1 MKIGYKHL
9 SCFRKINNKFHRGEK
24 KKDGERKPS
33 TGAQFFPKKSH
44 LVQLVYYQ

>member
-24 KKDGERKPS
+24 KKKMERENHQPVLN
-33 TGAQFFPKKSH
+33 FFQKN
-44 LVQLVYYQ
+44 LI